1 MFSTGIG
8 GSYVST
14 ASAAFQDEMREEIKL
29 VKHERVSQPLAPPRP
44 PEPSAPPPTERAFTA
59 RSTHAAAQVRK
70 KERQPFVADLVSS
83 LLHDPDDGG
92 DAVYADDMRTHAE
105 AQLTAKGTAPVGRGV
120 VDLIQF
126 VQPGDSD
133 ESEDDETGL
142 GEYQPYGEP
151 GAFAAHF
158 GVVEK
163 DSDDDSGDEEE
174 GDGQDSGNGVRGG
187 MGGLPIV
194 PPNVS
199 EIDMTGTGFENKTD
213 ALLPPPLALT
223 RWDPSKFDP
232 RQVTLPTIE
241 PPSLPSFDPEKDLD
255 PSAAAEAISRV
266 DPVEVAK
273 QAMTIAK
280 EAASVAQAHAVEQ
293 ARMLEELT
301 SPVTGAD
308 DEPKQSRAE
317 NEADFV
323 ARMTEVEHPL
333 GFDEGSAKR
342 LAALA
347 TLEQRQAAARQQA
360 ADAQADAKSGKDE
373 DLAARLSK
381 MSVRKGVKA
390 LWQSAKVAVGAAK
403 PKGPSPRAVAK
414 QLKAAEDAKL
424 AAEKA
429 TAELEEARRFYLD
442 TGSRSAETPM
452 ERERRRLARLARL
465 GVVQP
470 KVQELAD
477 TESESSDDE
486 EVEKWAIGDR
496 VEVMN

>member
-1 MFSTGIG
+1 
-8 GSYVST
+8 
-14 ASAAFQDEMREEIKL
+14 MREEIKL

-59 RSTHAAAQVRK
+59 RSTHATAQVRK
-70 KERQPFVADLVSS
+70 KERQPFVADVVSS
-83 LLHDPDDGG
+83 LLYDPDDGA
-92 DAVYADDMRTHAE
+92 DAAYADDMRTHAE
-105 AQLTAKGTAPVGRGV
+105 AQLTDKGIAPVGRGV
-120 VDLIQF
+120 ADLIQF

-133 ESEDDETGL
+133 ESEDDESGL
-142 GEYQPYGEP
+142 GEYQPLGQP

-158 GVVEK
+158 GVVENG
-163 DSDDDSGDEEE
+163 DDDDDSGDEKK
-174 GDGQDSGNGVRGG
+174 GDQEDGNGVRGG

-194 PPNVS
+194 PPKVS

-241 PPSLPSFDPEKDLD
+241 PPSLPSFDPEKDLN

-266 DPVEVAK
+266 DPVELAK
-273 QAMTIAK
+273 EAMTIAQ
-280 EAASVAQAHAVEQ
+280 EAASVVQAQAEEQ
-293 ARMLEELT
+293 ARMLEELS

-308 DEPKQSRAE
+308 DSPQQSRAA
-317 NEADFV
+317 NEAEFV

-333 GFDEGSAKR
+333 GFDEGSATR

-347 TLEQRQAAARQQA
+347 NLEQRQAAARQQA
-360 ADAQADAKSGKDE
+360 SDAQADATSGKEE
-373 DLAARLSK
+373 DLTTRLSK

-390 LWQSAKVAVGAAK
+390 LWQSAKVAVGVAK
-403 PKGPSPRAVAK
+403 PKGPSPKAVAK
-414 QLKAAEDAKL
+414 QLKAAEDARL

-429 TAELEEARRFYLD
+429 TMELEEARRFYLD
-442 TGSRSAETPM
+442 TGLRSAETPM

-486 EVEKWAIGDR
+486 AVEEWAIGDR
-496 VEVMN
+496 VEVTCF